1 MQFGAAFPF
10 MLALSAISA
19 LAYGLYFL
27 RRPESI
33 VRALVKTGLMGGLAL
48 AFIGTPGPLVIALFA
63 AALGDFFLAFEK
75 RPWGL
80 PLGMLA
86 FLIMQVGYIFSLFF
100 IWLLAGDGA
109 PLWPRYAL
117 MALVVVSI
125 GTYLVFFWRDPDR
138 KGSAPLAVAA
148 VLGALTLGAAPLVA
162 AALGFATSF
171 ADAPNWTPLD
181 IALFFAILA
190 AAAFFM
196 WLRRDLGL
204 IKLGGMTYA
213 AIIAQ
218 MALISFWAPWAGW
231 MVMLGALLFLI
242 SDGVLSWELF
252 RMREDAPARRITAP
266 AVWWTY
272 AAAQWLIVW
281 GMMFA
286 ARASFV

>member
-1 MQFGAAFPF
+1 

-33 VRALVKTGLMGGLAL
+33 IRALVKTGLMGGLAL
-48 AFIGTPGPLVIALFA
+48 AFIGAPGPLVIALFA
-63 AALGDFFLAFEK
+63 AAFGDFFLAFEK

-86 FLIMQVGYIFSLFF
+86 FLVMQVGYIFSLFF
-100 IWLLAGDGA
+100 IWLLSGDGA

-117 MALVVVSI
+117 MALVVISI
-125 GTYLVFFWRDPDR
+125 GTYLVFFWRDPAR
-138 KGSAPLAVAA
+138 KGAAPLAVAA

-162 AALGFATSF
+162 AALGYATSF

-181 IALFFAILA
+181 ITLFFAILA
-190 AAAFFM
+190 AAAIFM

-204 IKLGGMTYA
+204 VKLGGMTYA

-231 MVMLGALLFLI
+231 ILMLGALLFLI

-252 RMREDAPARRITAP
+252 RMKEDAPARRITAP
-266 AVWWTY
+266 IVWWTY

-281 GMMFA
+281 GMMLA